1 MDANTFYEITP
12 TGLREIH
19 APVSMIFANGGIRGY
34 VVQGLLEEPDDADT
48 SEEPTNDE
56 VKDPPPPPQEP
67 S

>member
-1 MDANTFYEITP
+1 MTQ
-12 TGLREIH
+12 
-19 APVSMIFANGGIRGY
+19 GI
-34 VVQGLLEEPDDADT
+34 VDEPDDADT